1 MIIKNR
7 LKEIRM
13 REYMM
18 SQKEFCENILKTNV
32 RTYNPIENNKVQ
44 GNIETA
50 MSIAKNLSRKVEDIW
65 YFDEAE

>member
-1 MIIKNR
+1 MIKNH

-13 REYMM
+13 KEYMLN
-18 SQKEFCENILKTNV
+18 QKEFCENILKVNI

-44 GNIETA
+44 GTIETA
-50 MSIAKNLSRKVEDIW
+50 MNIARSLNKKIEDIW

>member
-1 MIIKNR
+1 MGVKNK

-18 SQKEFCENILKTNV
+18 SQKDFCENILKINI

-44 GNIETA
+44 GTIDTA
-50 MSIAKNLSRKVEDIW
+50 MNIANNLNKRIEEIW